1 MNEEDAFRIVDNCSL
16 LEVILGKRALLYAV
30 DVLNMIDPGKIA
42 LSYVNFSLLE
52 VVYDSSLPN
61 KFVLY
66 DEHDDK
72 VDSFDVPRD
81 FLFATVVSEELVRN
95 HKLLQLEFSDD

>member
-1 MNEEDAFRIVDNCSL
+1 MNEEEAFRIMDNCSL
-16 LEVILGKRALLYAV
+16 LEVILGKRALFYAI
-30 DVLNMIDPGKIA
+30 DVLNMIDPSKA
-42 LSYVNFSLLE
+42 SMSYVNFSVFE
-52 VVYDSSLPN
+52 VVYDSPLPN

-72 VDSFDVPRD
+72 VNSFDVPRD

-95 HKLLQLEFSDD
+95 HKLLQLEFADD